1 MNKKISDSICIL
13 EDGGLQMDNEIWTV
27 FECNMCKKVKNNM
40 LKFMFADQGAKG
52 KLKLLQSKIICIN
65 HLTISI
71 SLLLSN
77 PFPALFHKA

>member
-1 MNKKISDSICIL
+1 MGGFKWIMRFGLSLNAICVKRSKT
-13 EDGGLQMDNEIWTV
+13 IW
-27 FECNMCKKVKNNM
+27 

-52 KLKLLQSKIICIN
+52 KLKLLQSKIIFIN